1 MRTSIAVAFQSDWG
15 SAKRNMDATGGRR
28 IDRKHVLMT
37 ATIISADGQS
47 MAKILD
53 LSPSGARRIAC
64 NLPLSADSDVIFR
77 RDGTFAAARVAWT
90 DGTCAGLEFYR
101 QSDSSLAED

>member
-1 MRTSIAVAFQSDWG
+1 
-15 SAKRNMDATGGRR
+15 MDATGGRR

-53 LSPSGARRIAC
+53 LSASGARIAC
-64 NLPLSADSDVIFR
+64 NRPLSPDSDLIFKR
-77 RDGTFAAARVAWT
+77 GQTFAAARVAWT
-90 DGTCAGLEFYR
+90 DQTVAGLEFYR
-101 QSDSSLAED
+101 HIDPALFGEPQS

>member
-1 MRTSIAVAFQSDWG
+1 
-15 SAKRNMDATGGRR
+15 MDATRGRK

-37 ATIISADGQS
+37 ATIISVDGPS

-53 LSPSGARRIAC
+53 LSPSGARIAC
-64 NLPLSADSDVIFR
+64 NSPLSTDSDVIFR
-77 RDGTFAAARVAWT
+77 RGGTFAAARVAWT

-101 QSDSSLAED
+101 HGTAAPGEA